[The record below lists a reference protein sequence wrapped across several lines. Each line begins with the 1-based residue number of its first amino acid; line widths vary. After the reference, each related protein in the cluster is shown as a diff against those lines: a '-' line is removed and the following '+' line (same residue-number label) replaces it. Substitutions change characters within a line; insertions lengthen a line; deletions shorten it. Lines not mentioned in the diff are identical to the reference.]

1 MNSSDNQRFLDVVK
15 ACVHSGMSVAMGVFT
30 YVIAVT
36 VRGSPHLRHKA
47 HYLLLLQ
54 HCVCLT
60 GFNMAGGVL
69 HSLRALHLP
78 VTRLACWI
86 LFDLQVVMGRG
97 LTLTLTLMCM
107 CTCLSVCCPLR
118 YDTVVRSLYRWAILV
133 TWTLAL
139 INPVVFTVLA
149 GVQQPWRYVIAPDP
163 ECSTALE
170 GKACIVSALLLLFL
184 VVLLIFS
191 SYVLI
196 CLEGHHA
203 GHFSRSNSKG
213 RRTIL
218 IHVLQIS
225 LHILPALII
234 ISRVHQGLIIA
245 IVTFLFFSISQFL
258 SPVIYGLRC
267 KELKKEIPRFFPRYF
282 NKGMTLEPGTSV
294 EQCGS
299 TGTITS
305 TSGVVSS
312 TRTRSSADTVTVHES
327 DGEWDDKNEQHR
339 RQDQE
344 DSTV

>member
-1 MNSSDNQRFLDVVK
+1 MNNSDNQHLLDVVK
-15 ACVHSGMSVAMGVFT
+15 ACVHAGMSVVIGVFM
-30 YVIAVT
+30 YVITVT
-36 VRGSPHLRHKA
+36 VHGSAHLRRNA

-60 GFNMAGGVL
+60 GFNAAGGVL
-69 HSLRALHLP
+69 HGLRALRLP

-118 YDTVVRSLYRWAILV
+118 YEPLVRSLYRWAILV
-133 TWTLAL
+133 TWILAL

-149 GVQQPWRYVIAPDP
+149 CAQQPWSYVIAPDA

-170 GKACIVSALLLLFL
+170 GKACIISALLLLFL
-184 VVLLIFS
+184 IVLLILS

-203 GHFSRSNSKG
+203 GHFSQSNSKG

-225 LHILPALII
+225 LHILPTFILV
-234 ISRVHQGLIIA
+234 SRVHRTAATETI
-245 IVTFLFFSISQFL
+245 TFLIFSISQVL
-258 SPVIYGLRC
+258 SPIIYGLRC
-267 KELKKEIPRFFPRYF
+267 KELNKEIPRFFPHCF
-282 NKGMTLEPGTSV
+282 SEHVSLESGM
-294 EQCGS
+294 EQRGS
-299 TGTITS
+299 TMTITS
-305 TSGVVSS
+305 SSEAQSS
-312 TRTRSSADTVTVHES
+312 TNITDIEQ
-327 DGEWDDKNEQHR
+327 DDENKQHTDR
-339 RQDQE
+339 DQE
-344 DSTV
+344 ESRM